1 MASKVCRRLFGQV
14 QVSEVILVGRYGHN
28 GVRRVAKRHRVPDA
42 GPERPKTVRD
52 PAAGVGSVVPRGVDG
67 DEVRTDDGDHTST
80 VSRRPWLAPFASGWL
95 TVTSTIDDRADPS
108 RPRARRWPPLSQ
120 RGSMSVLAPAVCC
133 LHGRQRMEQFWSRA
147 VATSG
152 NRWQMGTPRKRR
164 NQAKT
169 VAVGCDQLPIGAHG
183 KEGVDGSSPSEGSKI
198 PGNRG
203 FLLPGL
209 VQPSTSLP
217 GRGSPVAQPRPKCSN
232 PLEQAQFGTPL
243 ASATDQ
249 AFPWG
254 QVLGTLLILGRV
266 ISMSALPTAEKLGAS
281 ALVSR
286 LDNKLADGE
295 PPQLLRASVS
305 FRGIIRGDGCRGG

>member
-1 MASKVCRRLFGQV
+1 MASKVCRRLIGQV

-183 KEGVDGSSPSEGSKI
+183 KEGVDGSSPSEGSSKA
-198 PGNRG
+198 PQSAG
-203 FLLPGL
+203 FRSSCGQRDWRDPLGSSDDEPTHARPALTTSRPCEN
-209 VQPSTSLP
+209 VQP
-217 GRGSPVAQPRPKCSN
+217 
-232 PLEQAQFGTPL
+232 
-243 ASATDQ
+243 
-249 AFPWG
+249 
-254 QVLGTLLILGRV
+254 
-266 ISMSALPTAEKLGAS
+266 
-281 ALVSR
+281 
-286 LDNKLADGE
+286 
-295 PPQLLRASVS
+295 
-305 FRGIIRGDGCRGG
+305 

>member
-183 KEGVDGSSPSEGSKI
+183 KEGVDGSSPSEGSAEA
-198 PGNRG
+198 PHVRRFRVPRAGRTAALLRLRG
-203 FLLPGL
+203 ARACPSQT
-209 VQPSTSLP
+209 VICSDQQPTFRPAEGSAGPATSADRPAGDHP
-217 GRGSPVAQPRPKCSN
+217 GRRR
-232 PLEQAQFGTPL
+232 T
-243 ASATDQ
+243 
-249 AFPWG
+249 
-254 QVLGTLLILGRV
+254 
-266 ISMSALPTAEKLGAS
+266 
-281 ALVSR
+281 
-286 LDNKLADGE
+286 
-295 PPQLLRASVS
+295 
-305 FRGIIRGDGCRGG
+305 